1 MAKKRVK
8 EYQWHIEWRDPNEL
22 IPYDKNAK
30 IHDEK
35 QVKNIANSIKRFGW
49 QQPGVVT
56 NDGVL
61 IVGHGRRL
69 AAVKLG
75 VTMPVKVIEDDMT
88 EEDIKEYR
96 IADNVTNES
105 PWDFDLRKEDVE
117 GLTFEGFDFDFDD
130 PFSEDSDDSDADHYS
145 QEVKIPQYE
154 PTGEKP
160 PLSVCLDTEKVKWL
174 VDEIRMSDVSREEK
188 EFLTYAAYRHLMF
201 NYKNIA
207 DYYAHATTEMQKLME
222 MSALVIIDLNDAIA
236 NGFAKLESELMELN
250 EEEGGDIDE

>member
-1 MAKKRVK
+1 MGKGKAK
-8 EYQWHIEWRDPNEL
+8 EYQWHIEWRNPDEL

-30 IHDEK
+30 IHDDK
-35 QVKNIANSIKRFGW
+35 QVKNIANSLKRFGW

-56 NDGVL
+56 KDGVL
-61 IVGHGRRL
+61 IIGHGRRL
-69 AAVKLG
+69 AAQKLG
-75 VTMPVKVIEDDMT
+75 VSMPVKVIEDDLT
-88 EEDIKEYR
+88 EEDIKELR

-105 PWDFDLRKEDVE
+105 AWDFDLRREDIE
-117 GLTFEGFDFDFDD
+117 GLSFDGFDFDFDD
-130 PFSEDSDDSDADHYS
+130 PFSDDSTKEDEEHYS

-160 PLSVCLDTEKVKWL
+160 TLSQCIDTEKVKWL
-174 VDEIRMSDVSREEK
+174 IDAIRESNVSREEK

-207 DYYAHATTEMQKLME
+207 DYYANSSEEMQKLME

-236 NGFAKLESELMELN
+236 NGFAKLESDLEQLAE
-250 EEEGGDIDE
+250 DEAE